1 VGSLLVQMAL
11 YGLAAAAAAPIA
23 IVLSALILAQ
33 SKRPLASV
41 WVFTAGAAF
50 FDLLIVAIA
59 LVVFGAADI
68 GSGGDASAILDT
80 VLGALFLLFG
90 VMAIFS
96 KESPEKDAAQRQRA
110 QKVASSPLPKMFVMG
125 ILVQVINIDA
135 IAVFGVGVKEIAV
148 ADVSNA
154 EALIALLF
162 GLALMLVVYY
172 GPAVYYALFRSRADR
187 TLVPMT
193 EWIMSHARVLEIVTG
208 VGLGT
213 VFLWKG
219 LAVLV

>member
-1 VGSLLVQMAL
+1 MGSLLVQMAI

-33 SKRPLASV
+33 SERPLTSV

-50 FDLLIVAIA
+50 LDLAMIVIVLA
-59 LVVFGAADI
+59 VFGASDI
-68 GSGGDASAILDT
+68 GSGGEASAILDT
-80 VLGALFLLFG
+80 ALGALFLLLG
-90 VMAIFS
+90 VIAVFS

-110 QKVASSPLPKMFVMG
+110 QRVASSPLPRMFLMG

-135 IAVFGVGVKEIAV
+135 MAVFGVGLKEIVV
-148 ADVSNA
+148 ADVSTA
-154 EALIALLF
+154 EAAVALLF

-172 GPAVYYALFRSRADR
+172 GPGVFYALFRARASA
-187 TLVPMT
+187 LLGPMT
-193 EWIMSHARVLEIVTG
+193 EWIMGHARVLEIVTG
-208 VGLGT
+208 FALGA

-219 LAVLV
+219 LAVLI